1 MGFGK
6 RTSKALAVLTASLM
20 VAFGLPATALAEVR
34 IDDTVLNAGENAVGG
49 GTAVLSDSSL
59 SMKDVSAQSA
69 WTDESLDVSFEGGN
83 NIETFTV
90 AGDAEVSM
98 EFSGENEVEDIY
110 AQDTS
115 KLAVKADGHN
125 DFEEVNASDKADV
138 TIEVYGENEFES
150 IEAKDDATITIVG
163 KTCQMRDTIELAE
176 DEESEGI
183 TTERGGLVI
192 DHVTI
197 EVEGKKVNIGSAEGN
212 VKIDTSK
219 IEGEDDNEHTVIFA
233 GGEMEITE
241 SVIDIKGEIWSGGQM
256 TIDHSDV
263 SVEEP
268 EEDAAPYRVF
278 SYTGIELID
287 EENGKVLEGEIDGED
302 VWYVDT
308 GDGDDVELEADGTPA
323 YYKPCEQTATIM
335 PSTGDGVSIFLFTLI
350 ALLALGMA
358 CLSGCRIFLLEGA
371 GTPTRMRTDVLGKSG
386 TGATNNASSRTD
398 VRRLERSALEHL
410 IGYCLFR

>member
-138 TIEVYGENEFES
+138 FCCEITRPTLKDGYES
-150 IEAKDDATITIVG
+150 I
-163 KTCQMRDTIELAE
+163 
-176 DEESEGI
+176 
-183 TTERGGLVI
+183 
-192 DHVTI
+192 
-197 EVEGKKVNIGSAEGN
+197 
-212 VKIDTSK
+212 
-219 IEGEDDNEHTVIFA
+219 
-233 GGEMEITE
+233 
-241 SVIDIKGEIWSGGQM
+241 
-256 TIDHSDV
+256 
-263 SVEEP
+263 
-268 EEDAAPYRVF
+268 
-278 SYTGIELID
+278 
-287 EENGKVLEGEIDGED
+287 
-302 VWYVDT
+302 
-308 GDGDDVELEADGTPA
+308 VELEFLNRDELKQWISEEKIEDG
-323 YYKPCEQTATIM
+323 
-335 PSTGDGVSIFLFTLI
+335 FTLS
-350 ALLALGMA
+350 ALLLY
-358 CLSGCRIFLLEGA
+358 LNS
-371 GTPTRMRTDVLGKSG
+371 
-386 TGATNNASSRTD
+386 N
-398 VRRLERSALEHL
+398 
-410 IGYCLFR
+410 